1 MFSKKF
7 VVGPSDADQNLNA
20 KISTLF
26 VYMQD
31 VSMEHAEQLGIGKE
45 ATTDNGMMWVI
56 TRYSLTIH
64 RLPRYLEEIT
74 VSTYTGRDM
83 KFIFP
88 RQYEM
93 RDKKGN
99 LLITASATWMVL
111 NQANHKVNLNPF
123 NGKKLPTESYEYE
136 EPLPEKVINQN
147 TTLIDKRKVRNSDVD
162 INNHL
167 NNTRYIEYLTDSHDF
182 DFYRSHEIKHLTL
195 EYQKEIKINQM
206 VEIYSNN
213 SEPEFIEA
221 KVNDEV
227 CFEALI
233 EYR

>member
-1 MFSKKF
+1 MFSKKY

-31 VSMEHAEQLGIGKE
+31 VSMEHAEELGIGKE
-45 ATTDNGMMWVI
+45 ATMDKGMMWVI
-56 TRYSLTIH
+56 TRYSLSII

-88 RQYEM
+88 RHFEM
-93 RDKKGN
+93 RDKDNN
-99 LLITASATWMVL
+99 LLVTASATWMVL
-111 NQANHKVNLNPF
+111 DQSTHKVNLNPF
-123 NGKKLPTESYEYE
+123 NNKKLPCEHHDYE
-136 EPLPEKVINQN
+136 EPLPEKVQPQE
-147 TTLIDKRKVRNSDVD
+147 TSLIDKRRVRNSDVD

-167 NNTRYIEYLTDSHDF
+167 NNTRYIEYLVDSHDF
-182 DFYRSHEIKHLTL
+182 DFYRSREIKHITL
-195 EYQKEIKINQM
+195 EYQKEIKINQL
-206 VEIYSNN
+206 VEIYYNN
-213 SEPEFIEA
+213 AEPEFIEA
-221 KVNDEV
+221 KVGDDV

>member
-1 MFSKKF
+1 MFSKKY

-31 VSMEHAEQLGIGKE
+31 VSMEHAEELGIGKE
-45 ATTDNGMMWVI
+45 ATMDKGMMWVI
-56 TRYSLTIH
+56 TRYSLSII

-88 RQYEM
+88 RHFEM
-93 RDKKGN
+93 RDKDNN
-99 LLITASATWMVL
+99 LLVKASATWMVL
-111 NQANHKVNLNPF
+111 DQATHKINLNPF
-123 NGKKLPTESYEYE
+123 NGKKLPIETHEGE
-136 EPLPEKVINQN
+136 EPLPEKIKPQP
-147 TTLIDKRKVRNSDVD
+147 TTLIDQRKTRNSDVD

-167 NNTRYIEYLTDSHDF
+167 NNTRYIEYLVDSHDF
-182 DFYRSHEIKHLTL
+182 DFYRSREIKHLTL
-195 EYQKEIKINQM
+195 EYQKEIKINQL

-213 SEPEFIEA
+213 LEPEFIEA